1 MLFGG
6 GLLAVAALLLL
17 AYCVLE
23 VATTPAADVRG
34 LPKPAWFPVLLL
46 PVVGPV
52 LWLLKGRP
60 AKGAARPSARPPAA
74 PPAPPDDDEVFLRQL
89 RRRAEEQR
97 RAAEE
102 ERRRQQG
109 EDGTPA

>member
-1 MLFGG
+1 M
-6 GLLAVAALLLL
+6 VALLLL

-23 VATTPAADVRG
+23 LATTPSADVRA
-34 LPKPAWFPVLLL
+34 LPKPVWFAVLLV

-52 LWLLKGRP
+52 LWLRTGRP
-60 AKGAARPSARPPAA
+60 AKGERPSSRAPAT

-102 ERRRQQG
+102 QRRRESG
-109 EDGTPA
+109 EDGAPA